1 MKLKKRKKCPLCKSN
16 DIQLFQEGTI
26 NPENLTTD
34 NFKITDN
41 AYGSLWTFYKCQ
53 ICDYVFSNPYVPNE
67 NIIEFYSNLKD
78 TEYTDEAG
86 GRAKNFYK
94 ILRRLDKIEKPDKS
108 ILDIGSASGIFPY
121 IAKKFGYEVKGIEP
135 SEYLVSEAKEK
146 FDITLFKGTVDNFK
160 TDKKFSVITLLDI
173 IEHLVDA
180 DNFIKKLD
188 KFIEDEGI
196 LVIVTPDVSSLTARI
211 FKNRWWHYRIAHINF
226 FNLKS
231 IIYLLNKNNYNIIK
245 KKRYA
250 WNFSLFYLLTRLFP
264 SIKKYEKLGKFLKK
278 INIKLQLFDSW
289 EIYAKR
295 KSEFEIDLFKR
306 ALKKYKEEY
315 VDKDP
320 EERYVE
326 IEDGFEPLDESGKS
340 E

>member
-1 MKLKKRKKCPLCKSN
+1 MELKERNSCPLCKSN
-16 DIQLFQEGTI
+16 NIKLFQEGTI
-26 NPENLTTD
+26 NPQNLTSD

-41 AYGSLWTFYKCQ
+41 AYGSLWTFYKCNK
-53 ICDYVFSNPYVPNE
+53 CNFVFSNPYIPKKD
-67 NIIEFYSNLKD
+67 IIEFYSNLKD

-86 GRAKNFYK
+86 GRAKNFYS
-94 ILRRLDKIEKPDKS
+94 ILKRLEKFNKTDKS
-108 ILDIGSASGIFPY
+108 ILDIGSASGIFLY
-121 IAKKFGYEVKGIEP
+121 IAKKLGYETTGIEP

-146 FDITLFKGTVDNFK
+146 FDISLFNGTIENFK

-180 DNFIKKLD
+180 DKFIKELD
-188 KFIEDEGI
+188 KYIIDEGL
-196 LVIVTPDVSSLTARI
+196 LVIVTPDISSLTARI
-211 FKNRWWHYRIAHINF
+211 FKQKWWHYRIAHINF

-231 IIYLLNKNNYNIIK
+231 IEYLLHKNNYNIIK

-264 SIKKYEKLGKFLKK
+264 FLKKHKKSQKILKK

-289 EIYAKR
+289 EIYARR
-295 KSEFEIDLFKR
+295 KPGFEIELLKN

-320 EERYVE
+320 EEKYVE
-326 IEDGFEPLDESGKS
+326 FQDDFEITELSEKDE
-340 E
+340 